1 MEDKHR
7 RHADI
12 EHKPQGN
19 EKRENMQ
26 GIRNENRHQQHA
38 GQQKKADLP
47 FSLFRKKQLDKKV
60 TDQSLEKI
68 GSQFAKLE
76 YGIHKCLR
84 KKPVMVSLTSFA

>member
-26 GIRNENRHQQHA
+26 GIRNENSHQQHA
-38 GQQKKADLP
+38 GQQKKRIFPLA
-47 FSLFRKKQLDKKV
+47 FSGKNSWIKK
-60 TDQSLEKI
+60 
-68 GSQFAKLE
+68 
-76 YGIHKCLR
+76 
-84 KKPVMVSLTSFA
+84 